1 MATTGKLRSN
11 ALNIYVS
18 NQNGADTLAA
28 DTNGVTETWEIVA
41 SSTSGTFSGELET
54 IDATSKDSDGARQIL
69 VSAISWSMS
78 VEGLIQYNDSTNKV
92 RSGELF
98 TLWKNK
104 TKIRVAWAT
113 GIDGDTFYW
122 GDGFITSYEESAGLN
137 EVGTF
142 SVSIEGD
149 GEINSD
155 TLDTASGTGTWY
167 STQYS
172 S

>member
-11 ALNIYVS
+11 ALNIYV
-18 NQNGADTLAA
+18 NTLQGVDTFD
-28 DTNGVTETWEIVA
+28 DTISDDTWEIVA

-104 TKIRVAWAT
+104 TKIRVAWST
-113 GIDGDTFYW
+113 GKTGDTFYW

-137 EVGTF
+137 EVATF

-149 GEINSD
+149 GDINTDSVD
-155 TLDTASGTGTWY
+155 TSSGNNTWQN
-167 STQYS
+167 TQY
-172 S
+172 

>member
-1 MATTGKLRSN
+1 MATTGKIRSN
-11 ALNIYVS
+11 ALNIYV
-18 NQNGADTLAA
+18 NTLQGADTFD
-28 DTNGVTETWEIVA
+28 DTISDDTWEIVA

-78 VEGLIQYNDSTNKV
+78 VEGLIQYDDSTNKV

-104 TKIRVAWAT
+104 TKVRLAWST
-113 GIDGDTFYW
+113 GVNGDTYYW
-122 GDGFITSYEESAGLN
+122 GDGYITSYEESAGLN
-137 EVGTF
+137 EVGTY

-149 GEINSD
+149 GDINSATVSGGD
-155 TLDTASGTGTWY
+155 TQWKN
-167 STQYS
+167 TQYS
-172 S
+172 A

>member
-1 MATTGKLRSN
+1 MATTGKIRSN
-11 ALNIYVS
+11 ALNIYV
-18 NQNGADTLAA
+18 NTLQGADTFDDTVA
-28 DTNGVTETWEIVA
+28 DDTWEIVA

-78 VEGLIQYNDSTNKV
+78 VEGLIQYDDSTNKV

-104 TKIRVAWAT
+104 TKIRLAWAT
-113 GIDGDTFYW
+113 GKDGDTYYW
-122 GDGFITSYEESAGLN
+122 GDGYITSYEESAGLN

-149 GEINSD
+149 GDINTATVD
-155 TLDTASGTGTWY
+155 TGAGGGTWQN
-167 STQYS
+167 SQY
-172 S
+172 

>member
-1 MATTGKLRSN
+1 MATTGKIRSN
-11 ALNIYVS
+11 ALNIYV
-18 NQNGADTLAA
+18 NTLQGADTFDDTVA
-28 DTNGVTETWEIVA
+28 DDTWEIVA

-78 VEGLIQYNDSTNKV
+78 VEGLIQYDDSTNKV

-113 GIDGDTFYW
+113 GKSGDTYYW

-149 GEINSD
+149 GDIN
-155 TLDTASGTGTWY
+155 TASVDTSGGTWQNN
-167 STQYS
+167 QY
-172 S
+172 